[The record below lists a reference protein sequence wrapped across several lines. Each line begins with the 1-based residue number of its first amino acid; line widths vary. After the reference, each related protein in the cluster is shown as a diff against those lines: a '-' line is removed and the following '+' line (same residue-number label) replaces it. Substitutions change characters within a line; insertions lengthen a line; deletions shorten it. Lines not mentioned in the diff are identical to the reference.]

1 MRFLDIKY
9 TDNTR
14 RIINIDHIEYIY
26 SSKNGNYLINI
37 TTKSNSV
44 SISYPSE
51 KGMSKAFNRIKEQ
64 MLDERIEL
72 IKGMEDDEN
81 ER

>member
-1 MRFLDIKY
+1 MRFIEIFYADK
-9 TDNTR
+9 TR

-37 TTKSNSV
+37 TTKSNSI
-44 SISYPSE
+44 SIAYPSE
-51 KGMSKAFNRIKEQ
+51 KSMSKAFNRIREQ
-64 MLDERIEL
+64 MLDERIE
-72 IKGMEDDEN
+72 IIRGMEDDEN